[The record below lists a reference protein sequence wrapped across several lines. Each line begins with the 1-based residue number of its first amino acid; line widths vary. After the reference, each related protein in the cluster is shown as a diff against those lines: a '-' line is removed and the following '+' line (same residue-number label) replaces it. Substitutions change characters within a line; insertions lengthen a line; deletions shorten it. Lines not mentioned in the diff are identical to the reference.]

1 MGKAKR
7 ATRKELEKV
16 IPEIIQEVS
25 TLRTELINMSNYFG
39 LYLEW
44 KGDRFEFPEWIK
56 ERIDKAQNNTDTTGT
71 KGNIKGE
78 KRSRYRKITQPL

>member
-44 KGDRFEFPEWIK
+44 KGDRIEFPEWVRK
-56 ERIDKAQNNTDTTGT
+56 RIDKAQTKTDTTDT

>member
-25 TLRTELINMSNYFG
+25 TLRTELINISNYFG

-56 ERIDKAQNNTDTTGT
+56 ERIDKAQTKTDTTDT
-71 KGNIKGE
+71 KSDIKSE
-78 KRSRYRKITQPL
+78 KKRRYRKITQPL